1 MEIINMPIG
10 ELIPYEKNPRRNDKA
25 VKPVMESLK
34 EFGWKQPIV
43 IDKNNVIIAGHTR
56 LRAAKRLKMQTV
68 PCVRA
73 DDLTPEQVKAFRLAD
88 NKTAEFATW
97 DMDLLNSE
105 LLDIPTIDMT
115 SFGFDAPEPE
125 PEEDGFDVDKAA
137 EEAKQ
142 NPVTKPG
149 TLYQLGNHRLLCG
162 DSTNRSDVLRLL
174 GGQMVDMVFTDPPY
188 NVAYEGNALRASRE
202 NVFRQEI
209 KNDAMGETKFKNF
222 LDAVF
227 DNYFAVMKPGA
238 PYYVCYASR
247 SAIEFRQAVTDAGL
261 LFKQELIW
269 CKQRFVLSMQ
279 DYNWQHEPI
288 LYGWKPGAKHHFYG
302 TKKLSTVIPEDF
314 PVEIGQDAD
323 GHQLIHINVGLK
335 TVVLR
340 ADNIKAVN
348 MEEVN
353 SVLHVPAPVKSKL
366 HPTMK
371 PIALCSKC
379 IKNSCQ
385 QGDSVLD
392 LFGGSGST
400 LIACEQIN
408 RQCYSM
414 ELDPVYCDVI
424 VKRWEALTGRKAEV
438 IGGA

>member
-10 ELIPYEKNPRRNDKA
+10 DIIPYDKNPRRNDTA

-43 IDKNNVIIAGHTR
+43 IDKNNVVIAGHTR

-68 PCVRA
+68 PCLRA

-88 NKTAEFATW
+88 NKTADFATW
-97 DMDLLNSE
+97 DVDLLNSE
-105 LLDIPTIDMT
+105 LLGIPSIDMT
-115 SFGFDAPEPE
+115 TFGFDLPEPE
-125 PEEDGFDVDKAA
+125 PEEDGFDVDQAA
-137 EEAKQ
+137 EEVKQ

-149 TLYQLGNHRLLCG
+149 TLYKLGNHRLLCG
-162 DSTNRSDVLRLL
+162 DSTNRADVLRLL

-188 NVAYEGNALRASRE
+188 NVAYEGKTKDKLS
-202 NVFRQEI
+202 I
-209 KNDAMGETKFKNF
+209 KNDAMSETEFKNF

-227 DNYFAVMKPGA
+227 DNYYVAMKPGA
-238 PYYVCYASR
+238 AYYVCYASR
-247 SAIEFRQAVTDAGL
+247 SAIEFRQAIVDAGL
-261 LFKQELIW
+261 LLKQDLVW
-269 CKQRFVLSMQ
+269 CKNVFTLGRQ
-279 DYNWQHEPI
+279 DYQWQHEPI
-288 LYGWKPGAKHHFYG
+288 LYGWKPGAKHRFYG
-302 TKKLSTVIPEDF
+302 GRKLSSIIPENY
-314 PVEIGQDAD
+314 PVELGYDAE

-340 ADNIKAVN
+340 ADNVEAIDT
-348 MEEVN
+348 EEVN
-353 SVLHVPAPVKSKL
+353 SLLHVDKPSRNAA

-371 PIALCSKC
+371 PIALCAKC

-385 QGDSVLD
+385 QGDAVLD

-438 IGGA
+438 IGGES